1 MEDLTQY
8 LPWNKEPPESINWEK
23 RISKIILSLGLML
36 TFILPIQ
43 GSVVNP
49 TMELEQIRAH
59 SREYEFDY
67 VSWTL
72 SALNRKLI
80 QASLGINR
88 YLPKPDGDQLV
99 REFID
104 LKNQVFTVEEELSNT
119 LSSPD
124 IKVRKEK
131 EAELRSELNEI
142 LSQKIKLSPFIEQV
156 LQDQMNTALADLEM
170 SLGGQLLPPVLY
182 RSEPNSFALIVSPR
196 EEIRQAA
203 NLMLIRG
210 LSIDDIIQLEEAI
223 EGDLDLSALV
233 VGIGGVGLYPS
244 MIIESGNLDWLI
256 HVIGHEWTHNYLTLR
271 PLGAHYNA
279 SPEIK
284 TINETI
290 ADLSAD
296 EIQRKVFLLYYPEL
310 IPPESAVEEEMAQ
323 LPVELEEVEEPE
335 FDFRAEMHITRLEVD
350 RLLEEG
356 KVDLAE
362 EYMEERRIFFWENG
376 YQIRKLNQAYF
387 AFHGSYAADPGGATD
402 EKGADLGEQLRN
414 LKSQAASYRAFMRQV
429 AWRWNLEQFQ
439 RLFDAHP

>member
-8 LPWNKEPPESINWEK
+8 LPWNKEPTPFINWEK
-23 RISKIILSLGLML
+23 GISKIILSLGLML
-36 TFILPIQ
+36 TFVLPIQ
-43 GSVVNP
+43 GSVVDP
-49 TMELEQIRAH
+49 TVELEQIRAH

-67 VSWTL
+67 FSWTL
-72 SALNRKLI
+72 SALNRKMI

-88 YLPKPDGDQLV
+88 YLPKSDGYQLV
-99 REFID
+99 RDYID
-104 LKNQVFTVEEELSNT
+104 LRNRVFEVEEELSNT

-124 IKVRKEK
+124 LKDREER
-131 EAELRSELNEI
+131 EAELRNELKEI
-142 LSQKIKLSPFIEQV
+142 QTQKIKLSPFVEQI
-156 LQDQMNTALADLEM
+156 LQDQMNTALVDLRM
-170 SLGGQLLPPVLY
+170 SLGGQLIPPVLY

-196 EEIRQAA
+196 DEIRQAA

-210 LSIDDIIQLEEAI
+210 LTIDEIIQLEEDI
-223 EGDLDLSALV
+223 EGELDLSALV

-244 MIIESGNLDWLI
+244 MVIESGNLDWLI

-279 SPEIK
+279 SPEIR

-296 EIQRKVFLLYYPEL
+296 EIQLKVFSLYYPEL
-310 IPPESAVEEEMAQ
+310 LPPE
-323 LPVELEEVEEPE
+323 PVAEGEVIQIREEVIEPEEPD
-335 FDFRAEMHITRLEVD
+335 FDFRSEMHITRLEVD

-356 KVDLAE
+356 RITQAE
-362 EYMEERRIFFWENG
+362 EYMEDRRVLFWENG
-376 YQIRKLNQAYF
+376 YLIRKLNQAYF

-402 EKGADLGEQLRN
+402 EEGADLGEQLRN

-429 AWRWNLEQFQ
+429 AWRWKLEQFQ
-439 RLFDAHP
+439 KLFEWQP